1 VGWNNFKDQILI
13 LEIQMI
19 KFLDLQKITQKYSK
33 EIHEAVNRVVDS
45 GWYLQGNEN
54 ESFETNYA
62 SYIGTEHCIGVAN
75 GLDALRLIL
84 RAYMEMGLMQEG
96 DEIIVPAN
104 TYIAS
109 ILAITDN
116 NLVPVLVEPS
126 IETYQIDDNLIED
139 AITPKT
145 KGIML
150 VHLYGQCAYTERIG
164 VICQKYKLK
173 LIEDNAQAHGCK
185 FDGQKTGSLGDAAG
199 HSFYPG
205 KNLGA
210 FGDAGAVTTND
221 TVLAD
226 MVRTL
231 ANYGSHKK
239 YVFEHQGL
247 NSRLD
252 EIQAAVLNVKLS
264 HLDED
269 TVARKKVAKYYIEN
283 IKHSDI
289 ILPIVNDWDAHVF
302 HIFTIRTSRRDELKQ
317 YLVENGVQTLIH
329 YPIPPHKQGCY
340 TAWNDKSFAVT
351 EKIHNEELSLPISQ
365 VMTIE
370 ECKIVAKVI
379 TDFYIQ

>member
-1 VGWNNFKDQILI
+1 
-13 LEIQMI
+13 
-19 KFLDLQKITQKYSK
+19 
-33 EIHEAVNRVVDS
+33 
-45 GWYLQGNEN
+45 
-54 ESFETNYA
+54 
-62 SYIGTEHCIGVAN
+62 
-75 GLDALRLIL
+75 
-84 RAYMEMGLMQEG
+84 
-96 DEIIVPAN
+96 
-104 TYIAS
+104 
-109 ILAITDN
+109 
-116 NLVPVLVEPS
+116 
-126 IETYQIDDNLIED
+126 
-139 AITPKT
+139 
-145 KGIML
+145 
-150 VHLYGQCAYTERIG
+150 
-164 VICQKYKLK
+164 
-173 LIEDNAQAHGCK
+173 
-185 FDGQKTGSLGDAAG
+185 
-199 HSFYPG
+199 
-205 KNLGA
+205 
-210 FGDAGAVTTND
+210 
-221 TVLAD
+221 
-226 MVRTL
+226 
-231 ANYGSHKK
+231 
-239 YVFEHQGL
+239 
-247 NSRLD
+247 LD